1 MNNSDYNPEYEDYAH
16 IRSGYKVRLTR
27 PSYTQDEWYDEVVPE
42 DSNEINS
49 ISRENFDII
58 IDAID
63 SGETPEWLIL
73 KGDPAK
79 KAAAKEWVEAR
90 KRIAWTK
97 KEAEDKRKLE
107 ELREQALAKLSKEER
122 AALGI

>member
-1 MNNSDYNPEYEDYAH
+1 MDDDS
-16 IRSGYKVRLTR
+16 IRAA
-27 PSYTQDEWYDEVVPE
+27 
-42 DSNEINS
+42 EITS
-49 ISRENFDII
+49 ISRQNFDII

-79 KAAAKEWVEAR
+79 AAAAKEWIEAR

-107 ELREQALAKLSKEER
+107 ELREQALAKLSPEEK